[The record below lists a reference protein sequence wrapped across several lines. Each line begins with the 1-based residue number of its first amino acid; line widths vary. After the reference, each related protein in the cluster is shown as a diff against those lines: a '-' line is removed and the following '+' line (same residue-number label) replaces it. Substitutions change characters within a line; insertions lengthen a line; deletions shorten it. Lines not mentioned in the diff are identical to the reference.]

1 MKHPL
6 HNSILKQRSHYIV
19 LYCIGGR
26 QAYFLSQNLFIKRV
40 LNIIV
45 GGFLASFSKVVDF
58 WFRSNKKK
66 AG

>member
-1 MKHPL
+1 L
-6 HNSILKQRSHYIV
+6 
-19 LYCIGGR
+19 
-26 QAYFLSQNLFIKRV
+26 LFHETLDEKFRDL

-45 GGFLASFSKVVDF
+45 GGFLASFGKVVDF